1 MEPIGKN
8 IDYAIYIATL
18 LHRLHEGGTL
28 AADEQEAIAAW
39 QAANGADPIL
49 QDRKAITNELRQ
61 LKNYDTATAVRTIF
75 GQLDMA
81 VPSRV
86 RRMDTILRWSA
97 AAAVILIMGAIGML
111 YINRPPNNQTL
122 ISLKPKP
129 ILPPG
134 GNKAILTLADGSAI
148 VLDSAHNG
156 HLALQ
161 GKTDIEKSDGQ
172 LTYKKAETTT
182 ETLYNT
188 ITTPRGGQ
196 YAVTLADGTKIW
208 LNAASS
214 LKYPTA
220 FAGMTRQVELTGE
233 AYFEIAADLQKPF
246 KVRLNGMDVQ
256 VLGTRFNIK
265 AYQDDTTI
273 RTTLLDGA
281 VKLSAATAGESLL
294 KPGQQ
299 AILRPNQ
306 RHFTIREVNTNNA
319 VAWRNGYF
327 AYENEDIHDIMKD
340 MSRWYNVDVEYN
352 NHSIERKFGGTI
364 SRYQNAEDMLQ
375 VLELTGS
382 VHFSIKNKK
391 IIVMP

>member
-1 MEPIGKN
+1 MEPNGKN
-8 IDYAIYIATL
+8 IDHAIYIATL
-18 LHRLHEGGTL
+18 LHRLHEGETL

-39 QAANGADPIL
+39 QAANGTDAFL
-49 QDRKAITNELRQ
+49 QNRKAITDELRQ
-61 LKNYDTATAVRTIF
+61 LKKYDAAGAVKTIF
-75 GQLDMA
+75 GQLDLA

-86 RRMDTILRWSA
+86 RRMDTILRRSA
-97 AAAVILIMGAIGML
+97 VAAVILIIGAISVL
-111 YINRPPNNQTL
+111 YINRPPDNRTL
-122 ISLKPKP
+122 ISQKPKP

-134 GNKAILTLADGSAI
+134 SNKAILTLADGSTI
-148 VLDSAHNG
+148 VLDSARNG

-161 GKTDIEKSDGQ
+161 GKTNIEKSDGQ
-172 LTYKKAETTT
+172 LTYKKVETTT
-182 ETLYNT
+182 EALYNT

-220 FAGMTRQVELTGE
+220 FAGTTRQVELTGE
-233 AYFEIAADLQKPF
+233 AYFEIAADQSKPF

-281 VKLSAATAGESLL
+281 VKLSAATAGESIL

-299 AILRPNQ
+299 GALRPNQ
-306 RHFTIREVNTNNA
+306 HHFTIREVNVNNA

-327 AYENEDIHDIMKD
+327 AYDNEDVHDIMKD
-340 MSRWYNVDVEYN
+340 MSRWYNVDVEFN
-352 NHSIERKFGGTI
+352 GHLIDNKLGGTI
-364 SRYQNAEDMLQ
+364 SRYQNAEDVLQ
-375 VLELTGS
+375 ILEMTGAM
-382 VHFSIKNKK
+382 HFKIKDKK

>member
-1 MEPIGKN
+1 MEPNGKN
-8 IDYAIYIATL
+8 IDHAIYIATL
-18 LHRLHEGGTL
+18 LHRLHEGDPL
-28 AADEQEAIAAW
+28 APDEQEAIAAW
-39 QAANGADPIL
+39 QAANGDDTFL
-49 QDRKAITNELRQ
+49 QNSKAITDELRR
-61 LKNYDTATAVRTIF
+61 LKNYDTAGAVKTIF
-75 GQLDMA
+75 GQLGLA

-97 AAAVILIMGAIGML
+97 VAAMLLVIGAVSVL
-111 YINRPPNNQTL
+111 YFNRPPNNQAT
-122 ISLKPKP
+122 ITHKPKP

-148 VLDSAHNG
+148 VLDSARNG

-161 GKTDIEKSDGQ
+161 GKTNIEKSDGQ
-172 LTYKKAETTT
+172 LMYKNAATTT

-196 YAVTLADGTKIW
+196 YAVTLADGSKIW

-220 FAGMTRQVELTGE
+220 FAGTTRQVELTGE
-233 AYFEIAADLQKPF
+233 AYFEIAADLSKPF

-299 AILRPNQ
+299 ATLRPNQ
-306 RHFTIREVNTNNA
+306 RRFTIREVNVNNA

-327 AYENEDIHDIMKD
+327 AFENEDIYGIMKD
-340 MSRWYNVDVEYN
+340 MSRWYNVDVEFSS
-352 NHSIERKFGGTI
+352 HSIESKLGGTL
-364 SRYQNAEDMLQ
+364 SRYQNAEDVLQ

-382 VHFSIKNKK
+382 VHFSINKKK